1 MDKTV
6 SSQVHNVADY
16 QKYVNDSMT
25 RMGQMFSEVAKL
37 QSQAAEQATR
47 AIDDTARL
55 MKDSITYAAQL
66 SEEFRR
72 LSLENSKKA
81 AELFTPKA

>member
-1 MDKTV
+1 MDKTA

-16 QKYVNDSMT
+16 QKFVNDSMA
-25 RMGQMFSEVAKL
+25 RMGQLFSEVAKL

-55 MKDSITYAAQL
+55 MKESITYAAQL
-66 SEEFRR
+66 SEEFRK
-72 LSLENSKKA
+72 LSLENSRKA

>member
-1 MDKTV
+1 MFPLPEA
-6 SSQVHNVADY
+6 SSRVHRTWYPRDVKPDT
-16 QKYVNDSMT
+16 K
-25 RMGQMFSEVAKL
+25 
-37 QSQAAEQATR
+37 

-55 MKDSITYAAQL
+55 MKESIQYAQQL
-66 SEEFRR
+66 SEEFRK